1 MFVKPKTGLKIPDP
15 ALLDYLPEDGREV
28 ESSAYWIR
36 RLRDGD
42 VIEADTQAALKKNE
56 GKS

>member
-42 VIEADTQAALKKNE
+42 VIEVDTEAALKK
-56 GKS
+56 

>member
-42 VIEADTQAALKKNE
+42 VLEVQDT
-56 GKS
+56 KSHDDKDSQ

>member
-1 MFVKPKTGLKIPDP
+1 MIVKPKTGLKIPDP

-42 VIEADTQAALKKNE
+42 VIEVQDT
-56 GKS
+56 KSDEDEDSQ

>member
-42 VIEADTQAALKKNE
+42 VLEVQDT
-56 GKS
+56 KSHDDEDNQ

>member
-42 VIEADTQAALKKNE
+42 VIEVQDT
-56 GKS
+56 KSHDDEDNQ

>member
-1 MFVKPKTGLKIPDP
+1 
-15 ALLDYLPEDGREV
+15 EDGREV

-42 VIEADTQAALKKNE
+42 VIEVDTEAALKKNE